1 LSHNFQ
7 DKNKTVNPRLMLE
20 LYPHGRPRV
29 NRKWSS
35 LLLRHAL
42 GPRRHKLSQEVQN
55 PPLSLSAP
63 GKAMAPAALTNG
75 AHEHVQFL
83 TVVP

>member
-1 LSHNFQ
+1 MVDRAWTASYQVLSCAMH
-7 DKNKTVNPRLMLE
+7 E
-20 LYPHGRPRV
+20 LHGATSFLQ
-29 NRKWSS
+29 KF
-35 LLLRHAL
+35 
-42 GPRRHKLSQEVQN
+42 KI
-55 PPLSLSAP
+55 PLSLSAP